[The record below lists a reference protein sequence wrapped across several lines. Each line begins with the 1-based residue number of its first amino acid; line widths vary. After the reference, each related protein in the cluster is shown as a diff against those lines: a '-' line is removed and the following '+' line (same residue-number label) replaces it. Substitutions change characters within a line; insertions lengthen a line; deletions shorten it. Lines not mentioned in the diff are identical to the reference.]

1 MVNKTAEIVCRY
13 ALFCHFCILYN
24 IVLFR
29 YFFEWRIFMEYK
41 DIDKDVEGLIVRL
54 SRRLSAEDVERISDA
69 YQLAREAHKEQ
80 KRKSGEPYIMHPVA
94 VAKIVAE
101 ELRLGAN
108 PIIAAFL
115 HDVVEDTSY
124 TIEDIKERFGDD
136 VAFLVDVVTKKKK
149 KSSATSSSQIDNYKQ
164 MLNSLHYD
172 IRALLIK
179 LSDRLHNMRTLSS
192 MRPDKQMKIAGET
205 DYFYAPL
212 AHRLGLYYIK
222 REMENLSFRY
232 RCPRDYAYIDAGLA
246 ADFKEREA
254 GLRAFMAEIE
264 RLLENNDIFMART
277 EIYSRGPYSAWRKM
291 HSTGCDFKHVEGKY
305 YIRII
310 YPNTHDY
317 SEKDMSLKIYSI
329 LTDRFKEKPGSV
341 ANFIDSPKENG
352 YQSYHVKLL
361 TPQGTWEEVHIS
373 SERMIRKSQFGCIAE
388 STETNITN
396 WLEKFKHVLQEM
408 ATRGKE
414 VEYMD
419 GVTSSFYNDD
429 IIAYTPEGRGVILP
443 KGATALDFAFEIHS
457 EVGLHAQYARINGL
471 LSSVKT
477 ELERGD
483 VVLIGCDDNIH
494 PKRDWLDHVSTFKAK
509 SHISSYLNKQ
519 RKLQY
524 VRCDSCRPLPGD
536 EVIGFKN
543 PDGSVSI
550 HRRDCKVAI
559 RLASQR
565 GDDIVPVD
573 FEEDRDFLYP
583 VRIDIRAI
591 DRYHL
596 LVDLI
601 DCITN
606 RLQLSLTHIVTKEK
620 DEIVDCSME
629 FQVHSSA
636 EMQEAITGISQING
650 VDEVKQRIEY

>member
-1 MVNKTAEIVCRY
+1 
-13 ALFCHFCILYN
+13 
-24 IVLFR
+24 
-29 YFFEWRIFMEYK
+29 MEYQK
-41 DIDKDVEGLIVRL
+41 IDNEVQELLTRL
-54 SRRLSAEDVERISDA
+54 SRRLSAEDVERIEQA
-69 YQLAREAHKEQ
+69 YTLAREAHMEQ

-115 HDVVEDTSY
+115 HDVVEDTPY
-124 TIEDIKERFGDD
+124 TIEDIRERFGDD

-149 KSSATSSSQIDNYKQ
+149 KNSSSSAGSSSQIDNYKQ

-232 RCPRDYAYIDAGLA
+232 RCPRDYAYINECLT
-246 ADFKEREA
+246 KELKGREA
-254 GLRAFMAEIE
+254 GLKSFMFEIE

-277 EIYSRGPYSAWRKM
+277 EVYSRGPYSAWRKM

-310 YPNTHDY
+310 YPNTHEY

-352 YQSYHVKLL
+352 YQSYHVQLL

-429 IIAYTPEGRGVILP
+429 ITAYTPAGKAVILP

-457 EVGLHAQYARINGL
+457 ELGLHAQYARINGL
-471 LSSVKT
+471 LVSVKA

-483 VVLIGCDDNIH
+483 VVYIGKNDNIT
-494 PKRDWLDHVSTFKAK
+494 PKRDWLEHVSTFKAK
-509 SHISSYLNKQ
+509 SHISTFLNKQ
-519 RKLQY
+519 RQLQF
-524 VRCDSCRPLPGD
+524 VRCEACRPLPGD

-543 PDGSVSI
+543 PDGSISI
-550 HRRDCKVAI
+550 HRRDCKSAI

-565 GDDIVPVD
+565 GDDIVAVN
-573 FEEDRDFLYP
+573 FESDSDFLYN
-583 VRIDIRAI
+583 VRIDIRAV

-606 RLQLSLTHIVTKEK
+606 RLQLSLTHILTESK
-620 DEIVDCSME
+620 DEIVDCSMG
-629 FQVHSSA
+629 FQVHSAA
-636 EMQEAITGISQING
+636 ELQEAISSISEIDG

>member
-1 MVNKTAEIVCRY
+1 MDLESK
-13 ALFCHFCILYN
+13 
-24 IVLFR
+24 
-29 YFFEWRIFMEYK
+29 K
-41 DIDKDVEGLIVRL
+41 IDEQVEDLLVRL
-54 SRRLSAEDVERISDA
+54 ARRFSAEDIERISDA
-69 YQLAREAHKEQ
+69 YNLAREAHKEQ
-80 KRKSGEPYIMHPVA
+80 RRKSGEPYIMHPVA
-94 VAKIVAE
+94 VARIVGE

-115 HDVVEDTSY
+115 HDVVEDTPY
-124 TIEDIKERFGDD
+124 TIEDIRERFGDD
-136 VAFLVDVVTKKKK
+136 VAFLVNVVTKKKK
-149 KSSATSSSQIDNYKQ
+149 KSSSKSSSQIDNYKQ
-164 MLNSLHYD
+164 MLDSLHYD

-179 LSDRLHNMRTLSS
+179 LSDRLHNMRTLNS

-222 REMENLSFRY
+222 REMENLSFKY
-232 RCPRDYAYIDAGLA
+232 RCPRDYAYIDEQLTKEQ
-246 ADFKEREA
+246 KEREP
-254 GLRAFMAEIE
+254 GLKAFLFEIE

-277 EIYSRGPYSAWRKM
+277 EVYSRGPYSAWRKM

-388 STETNITN
+388 STEINITN

-429 IIAYTPEGRGVILP
+429 IIAYTPDGKGIILP

-457 EVGLHAQYARINGL
+457 ELGLHAQYARINGQ

-483 VVLIGCDDNIH
+483 VVLIGSNPEKT
-494 PKRDWLDHVSTFKAK
+494 PKSDWLDYVTTFKAK
-509 SHISSYLNKQ
+509 SHITKFLNNQ
-519 RKLQY
+519 RTLQF
-524 VRCDSCRPLPGD
+524 VRCEHCRPLPGD
-536 EVIGFKN
+536 EVTGFRN
-543 PDGSVSI
+543 PDDSVSI

-565 GDDIVPVD
+565 GDDIVAVN
-573 FEEDRDFLYP
+573 FESDKEFLYP
-583 VRIDIRAI
+583 VRVDIRAI
-591 DRYHL
+591 DRFHL

-606 RLQLSLTHIVTKEK
+606 RLQLSLTKIHTVSDDDIVT
-620 DEIVDCSME
+620 CSME
-629 FQVHSSA
+629 FLVHSSA
-636 EMQEAITGISQING
+636 ELQEAISMISEIDA
-650 VDEVKQRIEY
+650 VDEVKQSIEY

>member
-1 MVNKTAEIVCRY
+1 
-13 ALFCHFCILYN
+13 
-24 IVLFR
+24 
-29 YFFEWRIFMEYK
+29 MEYQI
-41 DIDKDVEGLIVRL
+41 IDKEVEELLERL
-54 SRRLSAEDVERISDA
+54 SRRLSAEDIKRIGDA
-69 YQLAREAHKEQ
+69 YKLAREAHKSQ
-80 KRKSGEPYIMHPVA
+80 RRKSGEPYIIHPIA

-115 HDVVEDTSY
+115 HDVVEDTQY
-124 TIEDIKERFGDD
+124 TIEDIKEMFGDD
-136 VAFLVDVVTKKKK
+136 VAFLVNVVTKKKK
-149 KSSATSSSQIDNYKQ
+149 KNTAAAQPSSSQIDNYKQ

-179 LSDRLHNMRTLSS
+179 LSDRLHNMRTLNS

-232 RCPRDYAYIDAGLA
+232 RCPRDYAMLEEELEQEM
-246 ADFKEREA
+246 KEREP
-254 GLRAFMAEIE
+254 GLKSFMYEIE
-264 RLLENNDIFMART
+264 RLLENNDILMART
-277 EIYSRGPYSAWRKM
+277 EVYSRGPYSAWRKM
-291 HSTGCDFKHVEGKY
+291 HSSGCDFKHVEGKY

-341 ANFIDSPKENG
+341 ANYIDSPKENG

-396 WLEKFKHVLQEM
+396 WLEKFKFVLQEM

-429 IIAYTPEGRGVILP
+429 IIAYTPTGKGIILP

-457 EVGLHAQYARINGL
+457 DLGLHAQYARINGQ
-471 LSSVKT
+471 LSSIKT

-483 VVLIGCDDNIH
+483 VVQIGSNENIT
-494 PKRDWLDHVSTFKAK
+494 PKEDWLDSVSTFKAK
-509 SHISSYLNKQ
+509 SHINSFLNKQ

-524 VRCDSCRPLPGD
+524 DRCESCRPLPGD

-543 PDGSVSI
+543 PDGSISI

-565 GDDIVPVD
+565 GDDIVAVN
-573 FEEDRDFLYP
+573 FEEDREFMYP
-583 VRIDIRAI
+583 VKIDIVVI

-596 LVDLI
+596 LVDLV

-606 RLQLSLTHIVTKEK
+606 KLRLSLTRIST
-620 DEIVDCSME
+620 DSRDAIGYCSME
-629 FQVHSSA
+629 FPVHSS
-636 EMQEAITGISQING
+636 EELQEVIASISQIEG
-650 VDEVKQRIEY
+650 VEEVKQRIEV

>member
-1 MVNKTAEIVCRY
+1 
-13 ALFCHFCILYN
+13 
-24 IVLFR
+24 
-29 YFFEWRIFMEYK
+29 MEYEV
-41 DIDKDVEGLIVRL
+41 IDNEVRELLTHL
-54 SRRLSAEDVERISDA
+54 SRRLSADDVERIEQA
-69 YQLAREAHKEQ
+69 YLLAREAHKEQ
-80 KRKSGEPYIMHPVA
+80 RRKSGEPYIMHPVA
-94 VAKIVAE
+94 VAKIVAN

-115 HDVVEDTSY
+115 HDVVEDTPY
-124 TIEDIKERFGDD
+124 TIEDIRERFGDD

-149 KSSATSSSQIDNYKQ
+149 KSTATYSSQIDNYKQ

-179 LSDRLHNMRTLSS
+179 LSDRLHNMRTLNS

-232 RCPRDYAYIDAGLA
+232 RCPRDYAYIDEQLTK
-246 ADFKEREA
+246 DLKEREP
-254 GLRAFMAEIE
+254 GLRAFMFEIE

-277 EIYSRGPYSAWRKM
+277 EVYSRGPYSAWRKM
-291 HSTGCDFKHVEGKY
+291 HTKGCDFKHVDGKY

-341 ANFIDSPKENG
+341 SNFIDSPKENG

-373 SERMIRKSQFGCIAE
+373 SERMIRKSQFGCIAD

-396 WLEKFKHVLQEM
+396 WLEKFKHVLKEM

-429 IIAYTPEGRGVILP
+429 IIAYTPEGKGIILP

-457 EVGLHAQYARINGL
+457 DLGLHAQYARINGQ

-483 VVLIGCDDNIH
+483 VVEIGSLETIV
-494 PKRDWLDHVSTFKAK
+494 PKRDWLDSVSTFKAK
-509 SHISSYLNKQ
+509 SHINSFLNKQ
-519 RKLQY
+519 RRLQY
-524 VRCDSCRPLPGD
+524 QRCECCRPLPGD
-536 EVIGFKN
+536 EVIGFKDA
-543 PDGSVSI
+543 DGAITV

-565 GDDIVPVD
+565 GDDIVAVN
-573 FEEDRDFLYP
+573 FEEDNSFLYP
-583 VRIDIRAI
+583 VKIDIVAI

-606 RLQLSLTHIVTKEK
+606 KLGLSLSKIHTESN
-620 DEIVDCSME
+620 DEIVFCSME
-629 FQVHSSA
+629 FEVHSAA
-636 EMQEAITGISQING
+636 ELQDAIRNISGIDG
-650 VDEVKQRIEY
+650 VDEVKQSIEY

>member
-1 MVNKTAEIVCRY
+1 MDLESK
-13 ALFCHFCILYN
+13 
-24 IVLFR
+24 
-29 YFFEWRIFMEYK
+29 K
-41 DIDKDVEGLIVRL
+41 IDEQVEELLGRL
-54 SRRLSAEDVERISDA
+54 ARRFSAEDIQRIGDA
-69 YQLAREAHKEQ
+69 YVLAREAHKEQ
-80 KRKSGEPYIMHPVA
+80 RRKSGEPYIMHPVA

-115 HDVVEDTSY
+115 HDVVEDTPY
-124 TIEDIKERFGDD
+124 TVDDIRERFGDD
-136 VAFLVDVVTKKKK
+136 VAFLVNVVTKKKK
-149 KSSATSSSQIDNYKQ
+149 KSNVKTSSQIDNYKQ
-164 MLNSLHYD
+164 MLDSLHYD

-232 RCPRDYAYIDAGLA
+232 RCPRDYAMIEA
-246 ADFKEREA
+246 ALDNELKEREKA
-254 GLRAFMAEIE
+254 LKSFTFEIE
-264 RLLENNDIFMART
+264 RLLENNDILMART
-277 EIYSRGPYSAWRKM
+277 EVFSRGPYSAWRKM
-291 HSTGCDFKHVEGKY
+291 HARGCDFNHVDGKY

-341 ANFIDSPKENG
+341 VNYIDSPKENG

-396 WLEKFKHVLQEM
+396 WLEKFKLVLQEM

-429 IIAYTPEGRGVILP
+429 IIAYTPDGKGILLP

-457 EVGLHAQYARINGL
+457 ELGLHAQYARINGQL
-471 LSSVKT
+471 KSVKT
-477 ELERGD
+477 ELDNGD
-483 VVLIGCDDNIH
+483 VVMIGSNPDVT
-494 PKRDWLDHVSTFKAK
+494 PKRDWLESISTFKAK
-509 SHISSYLNKQ
+509 SHINSFLNKQ
-519 RKLQY
+519 RKIDF
-524 VRCDSCRPLPGD
+524 VRCEQCHPLPGD
-536 EVIGFKN
+536 EVIGFKE
-543 PDGSVSI
+543 PDGTITI
-550 HRRDCKVAI
+550 HRRDCKAAI

-565 GDDIVPVD
+565 GDDIVAVN
-573 FEEDRDFLYP
+573 FEEDKEFLYP
-583 VRIDIRAI
+583 VRVDIVAI

-596 LVDLI
+596 LVDLV

-606 RLQLSLTHIVTKEK
+606 RLQLSLTNIISKTE
-620 DEIVDCSME
+620 DEIVYCTLE
-629 FQVHSSA
+629 FRVHSSV
-636 EMQEAITGISQING
+636 ELQEVLDHISQIDG
-650 VDEVKQRIEY
+650 VDEVQQSIE

>member
-1 MVNKTAEIVCRY
+1 
-13 ALFCHFCILYN
+13 
-24 IVLFR
+24 
-29 YFFEWRIFMEYK
+29 MEYQK
-41 DIDKDVEGLIVRL
+41 IDNEVQELLTRL
-54 SRRLSAEDVERISDA
+54 SRRLSAEDVERIEQA
-69 YQLAREAHKEQ
+69 YTLAREAHMEQ

-115 HDVVEDTSY
+115 HDVVEDTPY
-124 TIEDIKERFGDD
+124 TIEDIRERFGDD

-149 KSSATSSSQIDNYKQ
+149 KNSSSSAGSSSQIDNYKQ

-232 RCPRDYAYIDAGLA
+232 RCPRDYAYINECLT
-246 ADFKEREA
+246 KELKGREA
-254 GLRAFMAEIE
+254 GLKSFMFEIE

-277 EIYSRGPYSAWRKM
+277 EVYSRGPYSAWRKM

-310 YPNTHDY
+310 YPNTHEY

-352 YQSYHVKLL
+352 YQSYHVQLL

-429 IIAYTPEGRGVILP
+429 ITAYTPDGKAVILP

-457 EVGLHAQYARINGL
+457 ELGLHAQYARINGL
-471 LSSVKT
+471 LVSVKA

-483 VVLIGCDDNIH
+483 VVYIGKNDNIT
-494 PKRDWLDHVSTFKAK
+494 PKRDWLEHVSTFKAK
-509 SHISSYLNKQ
+509 SHITAFLNKQ
-519 RKLQY
+519 RQLQF
-524 VRCDSCRPLPGD
+524 VRCEACRPLPGD

-543 PDGSVSI
+543 PDGSISI
-550 HRRDCKVAI
+550 HRRDCKSAI

-565 GDDIVPVD
+565 GDDIVAVN
-573 FEEDRDFLYP
+573 FESDSDFLYN
-583 VRIDIRAI
+583 VRIDIRAV

-606 RLQLSLTHIVTKEK
+606 RLQLSLTHILTESK
-620 DEIVDCSME
+620 DEIVDCSMG
-629 FQVHSSA
+629 FQVHSAA
-636 EMQEAITGISQING
+636 ELQEAISSISEIDG

>member
-1 MVNKTAEIVCRY
+1 
-13 ALFCHFCILYN
+13 
-24 IVLFR
+24 
-29 YFFEWRIFMEYK
+29 MEYQK
-41 DIDKDVEGLIVRL
+41 IDNEVQELLTRL
-54 SRRLSAEDVERISDA
+54 SRRLSAEDVERIEQA
-69 YQLAREAHKEQ
+69 YSLAREAHMEQ

-115 HDVVEDTSY
+115 HDVVEDTPY
-124 TIEDIKERFGDD
+124 TIEDIRERFGDD

-149 KSSATSSSQIDNYKQ
+149 KPALSPAGSSSQIDNYKQ

-232 RCPRDYAYIDAGLA
+232 RCPRDYAYIDECLA
-246 ADFKEREA
+246 KELKEREA
-254 GLRAFMAEIE
+254 GLKSFMFEIE

-277 EIYSRGPYSAWRKM
+277 EVYSRGPYSAWRKM

-310 YPNTHDY
+310 YPNTHEY

-352 YQSYHVKLL
+352 YQSYHVQLL
-361 TPQGTWEEVHIS
+361 TQQGTWEEVHIS

-429 IIAYTPEGRGVILP
+429 ITAYTPDGKAVILP

-457 EVGLHAQYARINGL
+457 ELGLHAQYARINGL
-471 LSSVKT
+471 LVSVKT

-483 VVLIGCDDNIH
+483 VVYIGKNDNII
-494 PKRDWLDHVSTFKAK
+494 PKKDWLEHVSTYKAK
-509 SHISSYLNKQ
+509 SHITTFLNKQ
-519 RKLQY
+519 RQLQF
-524 VRCDSCRPLPGD
+524 VRCEVCRPLPGD

-543 PDGSVSI
+543 SDGSISI
-550 HRRDCKVAI
+550 HRRDCKSAI

-565 GDDIVPVD
+565 GDDIVAVN
-573 FEEDRDFLYP
+573 FESDSDFLYN
-583 VRIDIRAI
+583 VRIDIRAV

-606 RLQLSLTHIVTKEK
+606 RLQLSLTHILTESK
-620 DEIVDCSME
+620 DEIVDCSMG
-629 FQVHSSA
+629 FQVHSAA
-636 EMQEAITGISQING
+636 ELQEAISSISEIDG

>member
-1 MVNKTAEIVCRY
+1 
-13 ALFCHFCILYN
+13 
-24 IVLFR
+24 
-29 YFFEWRIFMEYK
+29 MEYEV
-41 DIDKDVEGLIVRL
+41 IDNEVRELLTHL
-54 SRRLSAEDVERISDA
+54 SRRLSADDVERIEQA
-69 YQLAREAHKEQ
+69 YLLAREAHKEQ
-80 KRKSGEPYIMHPVA
+80 RRKSGEPYIMHPVA
-94 VAKIVAE
+94 VAKIVAN

-115 HDVVEDTSY
+115 HDVVEDTPY
-124 TIEDIKERFGDD
+124 TIEDIRERFGDD

-149 KSSATSSSQIDNYKQ
+149 KSTAAHSSQIDNYKQ

-179 LSDRLHNMRTLSS
+179 LSDRLHNMRTLNS

-232 RCPRDYAYIDAGLA
+232 RCPRDYAYIDEQLTK
-246 ADFKEREA
+246 DLKEREP
-254 GLRAFMAEIE
+254 GLRAFMFEIE

-277 EIYSRGPYSAWRKM
+277 EVYSRGPYSAWRKM
-291 HSTGCDFKHVEGKY
+291 HTKGCDFKHVDGKY

-341 ANFIDSPKENG
+341 SNFIDSPKENG

-373 SERMIRKSQFGCIAE
+373 SERMIRKSQFGCIAD

-396 WLEKFKHVLQEM
+396 WLEKFKHVLKEM

-429 IIAYTPEGRGVILP
+429 IIAYTPEGKGIILP

-457 EVGLHAQYARINGL
+457 DLGLHAQYARINGQ

-483 VVLIGCDDNIH
+483 VVEIGSLETIV
-494 PKRDWLDHVSTFKAK
+494 PKRDWLDSVSTFKAK
-509 SHISSYLNKQ
+509 SHINSFLNKQ
-519 RKLQY
+519 RRLQY
-524 VRCDSCRPLPGD
+524 QRCECCRPLPGD
-536 EVIGFKN
+536 EVIGFKDA
-543 PDGSVSI
+543 DGAITV

-565 GDDIVPVD
+565 GDDIVAVN
-573 FEEDRDFLYP
+573 FEEDNSFLYP
-583 VRIDIRAI
+583 VKIDIVAI

-606 RLQLSLTHIVTKEK
+606 KLGLSLSKIHTESN
-620 DEIVDCSME
+620 DEIVFCSME
-629 FQVHSSA
+629 FEVHSAA
-636 EMQEAITGISQING
+636 ELQDAIRNISGIDG
-650 VDEVKQRIEY
+650 VDEVKQSIEY

>member
-1 MVNKTAEIVCRY
+1 MIIYIV
-13 ALFCHFCILYN
+13 
-24 IVLFR
+24 
-29 YFFEWRIFMEYK
+29 FMEYK
-41 DIDKDVEGLIVRL
+41 KIDLEVEELLGRL
-54 SRRLSAEDVERISDA
+54 ARRLSAEDIARIADS
-69 YQLAREAHKEQ
+69 YQLARAAHMEQ
-80 KRKSGEPYIMHPVA
+80 RRKSGEPYIMHPVA

-115 HDVVEDTSY
+115 HDVVEDTPY
-124 TIEDIKERFGDD
+124 TIDDIAARFGDD

-149 KSSATSSSQIDNYKQ
+149 KSTVAHSSQIDNYKQ

-232 RCPRDYAYIDAGLA
+232 RCPRDYAMIEA
-246 ADFKEREA
+246 ALEKELKEREKA
-254 GLRAFMAEIE
+254 LKSFTFEIE
-264 RLLENNDIFMART
+264 RLLENNDILMART

-291 HSTGCDFKHVEGKY
+291 HARGCDFSHVDDKY

-361 TPQGTWEEVHIS
+361 TPQGTWEEIHIS

-396 WLEKFKHVLQEM
+396 WLEKFKLVLQEM

-429 IIAYTPEGRGVILP
+429 IIAYTPDGKGVLLP

-457 EVGLHAQYARINGL
+457 ELGLHAQYARINGL
-471 LSSVKT
+471 LKSVKT
-477 ELERGD
+477 ELEYGD
-483 VVLIGCDDNIH
+483 VVKIGSNESIH
-494 PKRDWLDHVSTFKAK
+494 PKRDWLESVSTFKAK
-509 SHISSYLNKQ
+509 SHINSFLNKQ
-519 RKLQY
+519 RKLEF
-524 VRCDSCRPLPGD
+524 VRCENCRPLPGD
-536 EVIGFKN
+536 EVIGFKE
-543 PDGSVSI
+543 PDGTITI
-550 HRRDCKVAI
+550 HRRDCKSAI

-565 GDDIVPVD
+565 GDDIVAVN
-573 FEEDRDFLYP
+573 FEEDKEFLYP
-583 VRIDIRAI
+583 VRVDVVAV

-596 LVDLI
+596 LVDLV

-606 RLQLSLTHIVTKEK
+606 KLQLSLTNISSKSD
-620 DEIVDCSME
+620 DEIVYCTLE
-629 FQVHSSA
+629 FCVHSSG
-636 EMQEAITGISQING
+636 ELQEVLSHISQIEG
-650 VDEVKQRIEY
+650 VDEVQQSIE

>member
-1 MVNKTAEIVCRY
+1 
-13 ALFCHFCILYN
+13 
-24 IVLFR
+24 
-29 YFFEWRIFMEYK
+29 MEYEV
-41 DIDKDVEGLIVRL
+41 IDNEVRELLTHL
-54 SRRLSAEDVERISDA
+54 SRRLSADDVERIEQA
-69 YQLAREAHKEQ
+69 YLLAREAHKEQ
-80 KRKSGEPYIMHPVA
+80 RRKSGEPYIMHPVA
-94 VAKIVAE
+94 VAKIVAN

-115 HDVVEDTSY
+115 HDVVEDTPY
-124 TIEDIKERFGDD
+124 TIEDIRERFGDD

-149 KSSATSSSQIDNYKQ
+149 KSTAAHSSQIDNYKQ

-179 LSDRLHNMRTLSS
+179 LSDRLHNMRTLNS

-232 RCPRDYAYIDAGLA
+232 RCPREYAYIDEQLTK
-246 ADFKEREA
+246 DLKEREQ
-254 GLRAFMAEIE
+254 GLRAFMFEIE

-277 EIYSRGPYSAWRKM
+277 EVYSRGPYSAWRKM
-291 HSTGCDFKHVEGKY
+291 HTKGCDFKHVDGKY

-341 ANFIDSPKENG
+341 SNFIDSPKENG

-373 SERMIRKSQFGCIAE
+373 SERMIRKSQFGCIAD

-396 WLEKFKHVLQEM
+396 WLEKFKHVLKEM

-429 IIAYTPEGRGVILP
+429 IIAYTPEGKGIILP

-457 EVGLHAQYARINGL
+457 DLGLHAQYARINGQ

-483 VVLIGCDDNIH
+483 VVEIGSLETIV
-494 PKRDWLDHVSTFKAK
+494 PKRDWLNFVSTFKAK
-509 SHISSYLNKQ
+509 SHINSFLNKQ
-519 RKLQY
+519 RRLQY
-524 VRCDSCRPLPGD
+524 QRCECCRPLPGD
-536 EVIGFKN
+536 EVIGFKDT
-543 PDGSVSI
+543 DGAITV

-565 GDDIVPVD
+565 GDDIVAVNFD
-573 FEEDRDFLYP
+573 EDNGFLYP
-583 VRIDIRAI
+583 VKIDIVAI

-606 RLQLSLTHIVTKEK
+606 KLGLSLTKIHTESN
-620 DEIVDCSME
+620 DEIVSCSME
-629 FQVHSSA
+629 FEVHSAA
-636 EMQEAITGISQING
+636 ELQDAIRNISGIDG
-650 VDEVKQRIEY
+650 VDEVKQSIEY

>member
-1 MVNKTAEIVCRY
+1 
-13 ALFCHFCILYN
+13 
-24 IVLFR
+24 
-29 YFFEWRIFMEYK
+29 MEYK
-41 DIDKDVEGLIVRL
+41 KIDLEVEQLLGRL
-54 SRRLSAEDVERISDA
+54 ARRLSAEDIARINDA
-69 YQLAREAHKEQ
+69 YLLAREAHMEQ
-80 KRKSGEPYIMHPVA
+80 RRKSGEPYIMHPVA

-115 HDVVEDTSY
+115 HDVVEDTPY
-124 TIEDIKERFGDD
+124 TIEDIAERFGDD

-149 KSSATSSSQIDNYKQ
+149 KSSSVQSSQIENYKQ

-232 RCPRDYAYIDAGLA
+232 RCPRDYALIDGELSKEL
-246 ADFKEREA
+246 KEREQD
-254 GLRAFMAEIE
+254 LKSFMFEIE
-264 RLLENNDIFMART
+264 RLLENNDILMART

-291 HSTGCDFKHVEGKY
+291 HDRGCDFAHVDDKY

-317 SEKDMSLKIYSI
+317 SEKDMSLRVYSI

-352 YQSYHVKLL
+352 YQSYHVTLL
-361 TPQGTWEEVHIS
+361 TPQGTWVEVHIS

-429 IIAYTPEGRGVILP
+429 IIAYTPDGKGIILP

-457 EVGLHAQYARINGL
+457 ELGIHAQYARINGQL
-471 LSSVKT
+471 KSIKT
-477 ELERGD
+477 ELQRGD
-483 VVLIGCDDNIH
+483 VVKIGSNEEVT
-494 PKRDWLDHVSTFKAK
+494 PKSDWLNHVSTFKAK
-509 SHISSYLNKQ
+509 SHINNFLNKQ
-519 RKLQY
+519 RKIDF
-524 VRCDSCRPLPGD
+524 VRCDLCRPLPGD
-536 EVIGFKN
+536 EVIGFKE
-543 PDGSVSI
+543 PDGTITI
-550 HRRDCKVAI
+550 HRRDCKAAI

-565 GDDIVPVD
+565 GDDIVAVN
-573 FEEDRDFLYP
+573 FEEDKEFLYP
-583 VRIDIRAI
+583 VRVDIVAV

-596 LVDLI
+596 LVDLV

-606 RLQLSLTHIVTKEK
+606 KLQLSLTNISSRTD
-620 DEIVDCSME
+620 DEIVYCTLV
-629 FQVHSSA
+629 FRVHSSA
-636 EMQEAITGISQING
+636 ELQEVITTISLIDG
-650 VDEVKQRIEY
+650 VEEVKQSVE

>member
-1 MVNKTAEIVCRY
+1 
-13 ALFCHFCILYN
+13 
-24 IVLFR
+24 
-29 YFFEWRIFMEYK
+29 MEYQK
-41 DIDKDVEGLIVRL
+41 IDNEVQELLTHL
-54 SRRLSAEDVERISDA
+54 SRRLSAEDVERIEQA
-69 YQLAREAHKEQ
+69 YTLAREAHMEQ

-115 HDVVEDTSY
+115 HDVVEDTPY
-124 TIEDIKERFGDD
+124 TIEDIRERFGDD

-149 KSSATSSSQIDNYKQ
+149 KNSSSSAGSSSQIDNYKQ

-232 RCPRDYAYIDAGLA
+232 RCPRDYAYINECLT
-246 ADFKEREA
+246 KELKGREA
-254 GLRAFMAEIE
+254 GLKSFMFEIE

-277 EIYSRGPYSAWRKM
+277 EVYSRGPYSAWRKM

-310 YPNTHDY
+310 YPNTHEY

-352 YQSYHVKLL
+352 YQSYHVQLL

-429 IIAYTPEGRGVILP
+429 ITAYTPDGKAVILP

-457 EVGLHAQYARINGL
+457 ELGLHAQYARINGL
-471 LSSVKT
+471 LVSVKT

-483 VVLIGCDDNIH
+483 VVYIGKNDNIT
-494 PKRDWLDHVSTFKAK
+494 PKRDWLEHVSTFKAK
-509 SHISSYLNKQ
+509 SHISTFLNKQ
-519 RKLQY
+519 RQLQF
-524 VRCDSCRPLPGD
+524 VRCEACRPLPGD

-543 PDGSVSI
+543 PDGSISI
-550 HRRDCKVAI
+550 HRRDCKSAI

-565 GDDIVPVD
+565 GDDIVAVN
-573 FEEDRDFLYP
+573 FESDSDFLYN
-583 VRIDIRAI
+583 VRIDIRAV

-606 RLQLSLTHIVTKEK
+606 RLQLSLTHILTESK
-620 DEIVDCSME
+620 DEIVDCSMG
-629 FQVHSSA
+629 FQVHSAA
-636 EMQEAITGISQING
+636 ELQEAISSISEIDG

>member
-1 MVNKTAEIVCRY
+1 
-13 ALFCHFCILYN
+13 
-24 IVLFR
+24 
-29 YFFEWRIFMEYK
+29 MEYQK
-41 DIDKDVEGLIVRL
+41 IDNEVRELLARL
-54 SRRLSAEDVERISDA
+54 SRRLSAEDVERIEQA
-69 YQLAREAHKEQ
+69 YSLAREAHMEQ

-115 HDVVEDTSY
+115 HDVVEDTPY
-124 TIEDIKERFGDD
+124 TIEDIRERFGDD

-149 KSSATSSSQIDNYKQ
+149 KPALSPAGSSSQIDNYKQ

-232 RCPRDYAYIDAGLA
+232 RCPRDYAYIDECLA
-246 ADFKEREA
+246 KELKEREA
-254 GLRAFMAEIE
+254 GLKSFMFEIE

-277 EIYSRGPYSAWRKM
+277 EVYSRGPYSAWRKM

-310 YPNTHDY
+310 YPNTHEY

-352 YQSYHVKLL
+352 YQSYHVQLL

-429 IIAYTPEGRGVILP
+429 ITAYTPDGKAVILP

-457 EVGLHAQYARINGL
+457 ELGLHAQYARINGQL
-471 LSSVKT
+471 VSVKT

-483 VVLIGCDDNIH
+483 VVYIGKNDNIT
-494 PKRDWLDHVSTFKAK
+494 PKRDWLEHVSTFKAK
-509 SHISSYLNKQ
+509 SHITTFLNKQ
-519 RKLQY
+519 RQLQF
-524 VRCDSCRPLPGD
+524 VRCEVCRPLPGD

-543 PDGSVSI
+543 SDGSISI
-550 HRRDCKVAI
+550 HRRDCKSAI

-565 GDDIVPVD
+565 GDDIVAVN
-573 FEEDRDFLYP
+573 FESDSDFLYN
-583 VRIDIRAI
+583 VRIDIRAV

-606 RLQLSLTHIVTKEK
+606 RLQLSLTHILTESK
-620 DEIVDCSME
+620 DEIVDCSMG
-629 FQVHSSA
+629 FQVHSAA
-636 EMQEAITGISQING
+636 ELQEAISSISKIDG

>member
-1 MVNKTAEIVCRY
+1 
-13 ALFCHFCILYN
+13 
-24 IVLFR
+24 
-29 YFFEWRIFMEYK
+29 MEYK
-41 DIDKDVEGLIVRL
+41 KIDLEVEQLLGRL
-54 SRRLSAEDVERISDA
+54 ARRLSAEDIARINDA
-69 YQLAREAHKEQ
+69 YLLAREAHMEQ
-80 KRKSGEPYIMHPVA
+80 RRKSGEPYIMHPVA

-115 HDVVEDTSY
+115 HDVVEDTPY
-124 TIEDIKERFGDD
+124 TIEDIAERFGDD

-149 KSSATSSSQIDNYKQ
+149 KSSSVQSSQIENYKQ

-232 RCPRDYAYIDAGLA
+232 RCPRDYALIDGELSKEL
-246 ADFKEREA
+246 KEREQD
-254 GLRAFMAEIE
+254 LKSFMFEIE
-264 RLLENNDIFMART
+264 RLLENNDILMART

-291 HSTGCDFKHVEGKY
+291 HDRGCDFAHVDDKY

-352 YQSYHVKLL
+352 YQSYHVTLL
-361 TPQGTWEEVHIS
+361 TPQGTWVEVHIS

-429 IIAYTPEGRGVILP
+429 IIAYTPDGKGIILP

-457 EVGLHAQYARINGL
+457 ELGIHAQYARINGQL
-471 LSSVKT
+471 KSIKT
-477 ELERGD
+477 ELQRGD
-483 VVLIGCDDNIH
+483 VVKIGSNEEVT
-494 PKRDWLDHVSTFKAK
+494 PKSDWLNHVSTFKAK
-509 SHISSYLNKQ
+509 SHINNFLNKQ
-519 RKLQY
+519 RKIDF
-524 VRCDSCRPLPGD
+524 VRCDLCRPLPGD
-536 EVIGFKN
+536 EVIGFKE
-543 PDGSVSI
+543 PDGTITI
-550 HRRDCKVAI
+550 HRRDCKAAI

-565 GDDIVPVD
+565 GDDIVAVN
-573 FEEDRDFLYP
+573 FEEDKEFLYP
-583 VRIDIRAI
+583 VRVDIVAV

-596 LVDLI
+596 LVDLV

-606 RLQLSLTHIVTKEK
+606 KLQLSLTNISSRTD
-620 DEIVDCSME
+620 DEIVYCTLV
-629 FQVHSSA
+629 FRVHSSG
-636 EMQEAITGISQING
+636 ELQEVLRHVSQIEG
-650 VDEVKQRIEY
+650 VDEVQQSIE

>member
-1 MVNKTAEIVCRY
+1 MPLLNFAKFADCVIIYIV
-13 ALFCHFCILYN
+13 
-24 IVLFR
+24 
-29 YFFEWRIFMEYK
+29 FMEYK
-41 DIDKDVEGLIVRL
+41 KIDLEVEELLGRL
-54 SRRLSAEDVERISDA
+54 ARRLSAEDIARIADS
-69 YQLAREAHKEQ
+69 YQLARAAHMEQ
-80 KRKSGEPYIMHPVA
+80 RRKSGEPYIMHPVA

-115 HDVVEDTSY
+115 HDVVEDTPY
-124 TIEDIKERFGDD
+124 TIDDIAARFGDD

-149 KSSATSSSQIDNYKQ
+149 KSTVAHSSQIDNYKQ

-232 RCPRDYAYIDAGLA
+232 RCPRDYAMIEA
-246 ADFKEREA
+246 ALEKELKEREKA
-254 GLRAFMAEIE
+254 LKSFTFEIE
-264 RLLENNDIFMART
+264 RLLENNDILMART

-291 HSTGCDFKHVEGKY
+291 HARGCDFSHVDDKY

-361 TPQGTWEEVHIS
+361 TPQGTWEEIHIS

-396 WLEKFKHVLQEM
+396 WLEKFKLVLQEM

-429 IIAYTPEGRGVILP
+429 IIAYTPDGKGVLLP

-457 EVGLHAQYARINGL
+457 ELGLHAQYARINGL
-471 LSSVKT
+471 LKSVKT
-477 ELERGD
+477 ELEYGD
-483 VVLIGCDDNIH
+483 VVKIGSNESIH
-494 PKRDWLDHVSTFKAK
+494 PKRDWLESVSTFKAK
-509 SHISSYLNKQ
+509 SHINSFLNKQ
-519 RKLQY
+519 RKLEF
-524 VRCDSCRPLPGD
+524 VRCENCRPLPGD
-536 EVIGFKN
+536 EVIGFKE
-543 PDGSVSI
+543 PDGTITI
-550 HRRDCKVAI
+550 HRRDCKSAI

-565 GDDIVPVD
+565 GDDIVAVN
-573 FEEDRDFLYP
+573 FEEDKEFLYP
-583 VRIDIRAI
+583 VRVDVVAV

-596 LVDLI
+596 LVDLV

-606 RLQLSLTHIVTKEK
+606 KLQLSLTNISSKSD
-620 DEIVDCSME
+620 DEIVYCTLE
-629 FQVHSSA
+629 FCVHSSG
-636 EMQEAITGISQING
+636 ELQEVLSHISQIEG
-650 VDEVKQRIEY
+650 VDEVQQSIE

>member
-1 MVNKTAEIVCRY
+1 
-13 ALFCHFCILYN
+13 
-24 IVLFR
+24 
-29 YFFEWRIFMEYK
+29 MEYQK
-41 DIDKDVEGLIVRL
+41 IDKEVESLLERL
-54 SRRLSAEDVERISDA
+54 ERRLSAEDIRRIADA
-69 YQLAREAHKEQ
+69 YSLAREAHMSQ
-80 KRKSGEPYIMHPVA
+80 RRKSGEPYIMHPVA
-94 VAKIVAE
+94 VARIVAE

-115 HDVVEDTSY
+115 HDVVEDTAY
-124 TIEDIKERFGDD
+124 TIEDIRLRFGDD

-149 KSSATSSSQIDNYKQ
+149 SNASTSSSQIDNYKQ

-179 LSDRLHNMRTLSS
+179 LSDRLHNMRTLNS

-232 RCPRDYAYIDAGLA
+232 RCPREYAFLEDELEKEM
-246 ADFKEREA
+246 KEREP
-254 GLRAFMAEIE
+254 GLKSFLLEIE
-264 RLLENNDIFMART
+264 SLLERNDIFMART
-277 EIYSRGPYSAWRKM
+277 EVYSRGPYSAWRKM
-291 HSTGCDFKHVEGKY
+291 HSSGCDFKHVEGKY

-361 TPQGTWEEVHIS
+361 NPQGTWEEVHIS

-388 STETNITN
+388 STETTITN

-429 IIAYTPEGRGVILP
+429 IIAYTPEGKGVILP

-457 EVGLHAQYARINGL
+457 ELGLHAQYARINGL
-471 LSSVKT
+471 LSSIKT

-483 VVLIGCDDNIH
+483 VVEIGCNDNVV
-494 PKRDWLDHVSTFKAK
+494 PKKDWLSAVSTYKAK
-509 SHISSYLNKQ
+509 TRINNFLNKQ

-524 VRCDSCRPLPGD
+524 DRCESCRPLPGD

-565 GDDIVPVD
+565 GDDIVAVN
-573 FEEDRDFLYP
+573 FEEDREFMYP
-583 VRIDIRAI
+583 VKIDIVVI

-606 RLQLSLTHIVTKEK
+606 KLQLSLTRISTESR
-620 DEIVDCSME
+620 DSIGYCTME
-629 FQVHSSA
+629 FPVHSSA
-636 EMQEAITGISQING
+636 ELQEVISNISKIEG
-650 VDEVKQRIEY
+650 VEEVKQSVE

>member
-1 MVNKTAEIVCRY
+1 MDLEI
-13 ALFCHFCILYN
+13 
-24 IVLFR
+24 
-29 YFFEWRIFMEYK
+29 K
-41 DIDKDVEGLIVRL
+41 KIDGQVDDLLARL
-54 SRRLSAEDVERISDA
+54 ARRFSAEDIQRIGDA
-69 YQLAREAHKEQ
+69 YTLAREAHKEQ
-80 KRKSGEPYIMHPVA
+80 RRKSGEPYIMHPVA

-115 HDVVEDTSY
+115 HDVVEDTPY
-124 TIEDIKERFGDD
+124 TIENIRERFGDD

-149 KSSATSSSQIDNYKQ
+149 KSNVKSSSQIDNYKQ
-164 MLNSLHYD
+164 MLDSLHYD

-222 REMENLSFRY
+222 REMENLSFKY
-232 RCPRDYAYIDAGLA
+232 RCPRDYAYIDEQLTKEQ
-246 ADFKEREA
+246 KEREP
-254 GLRAFMAEIE
+254 GLKAFLFEIE

-277 EIYSRGPYSAWRKM
+277 EVYSRGPYSAWRKM

-388 STETNITN
+388 STEINITN

-429 IIAYTPEGRGVILP
+429 IIAYTPDGKGIILP

-457 EVGLHAQYARINGL
+457 ELGLHAQYARINGQ

-483 VVLIGCDDNIH
+483 VVFIGSNPEKT
-494 PKRDWLDHVSTFKAK
+494 PKSDWLDYVTTFKAK
-509 SHISSYLNKQ
+509 SHITKFLNNQ
-519 RKLQY
+519 RTLQF
-524 VRCDSCRPLPGD
+524 VRCEHCRPLPGD
-536 EVIGFKN
+536 EVIGFRN
-543 PDGSVSI
+543 PDDSVSI

-565 GDDIVPVD
+565 GDDIVAVN
-573 FEEDRDFLYP
+573 FESDKEFLYP
-583 VRIDIRAI
+583 VRVDIRAI
-591 DRYHL
+591 DRFHL

-606 RLQLSLTHIVTKEK
+606 RLQLSLTKIHTVSDDDIVT
-620 DEIVDCSME
+620 CSME
-629 FQVHSSA
+629 FLVHSSA
-636 EMQEAITGISQING
+636 ELQEAISMISEIDA
-650 VDEVKQRIEY
+650 VDEVKQSIEY

>member
-1 MVNKTAEIVCRY
+1 
-13 ALFCHFCILYN
+13 
-24 IVLFR
+24 
-29 YFFEWRIFMEYK
+29 MEYK
-41 DIDKDVEGLIVRL
+41 KIDLEVEELLGRL
-54 SRRLSAEDVERISDA
+54 ARRLSAEDIARIADS
-69 YQLAREAHKEQ
+69 YQLARAAHMEQ
-80 KRKSGEPYIMHPVA
+80 RRKSGEPYIMHPVA

-115 HDVVEDTSY
+115 HDVVEDTPY
-124 TIEDIKERFGDD
+124 TIDDIAARFGDD

-149 KSSATSSSQIDNYKQ
+149 KSTVAHSSQIDNYKQ

-179 LSDRLHNMRTLSS
+179 LSDRLHNMRTLNS

-232 RCPRDYAYIDAGLA
+232 RCPRDYAMIEA
-246 ADFKEREA
+246 ALEKELKEREKA
-254 GLRAFMAEIE
+254 LKSFTFEIE
-264 RLLENNDIFMART
+264 RLLENNDILMART

-291 HSTGCDFKHVEGKY
+291 HARGCDFSHVDDKY

-361 TPQGTWEEVHIS
+361 TPQGTWEEIHIS

-396 WLEKFKHVLQEM
+396 WLEKFKLVLQEM

-429 IIAYTPEGRGVILP
+429 IIAYTPDGKGVLLP

-457 EVGLHAQYARINGL
+457 ELGLHAQYARINGL
-471 LSSVKT
+471 LKSVKT
-477 ELERGD
+477 ELEYGD
-483 VVLIGCDDNIH
+483 VVKIGSNESIH
-494 PKRDWLDHVSTFKAK
+494 PKRDWLESVSTFKAK
-509 SHISSYLNKQ
+509 SHINSFLNKQ
-519 RKLQY
+519 RKLEF
-524 VRCDSCRPLPGD
+524 VRCENCRPLPGD
-536 EVIGFKN
+536 EVIGFKE
-543 PDGSVSI
+543 PDGTITI
-550 HRRDCKVAI
+550 HRRDCKSAI

-565 GDDIVPVD
+565 GDDIVAVN
-573 FEEDRDFLYP
+573 FEEDKEFLYP
-583 VRIDIRAI
+583 VRVDVVAV

-596 LVDLI
+596 LVDLV

-606 RLQLSLTHIVTKEK
+606 KLQLSLTNISSKSD
-620 DEIVDCSME
+620 DEIVYCTLE
-629 FQVHSSA
+629 FCVHSSG
-636 EMQEAITGISQING
+636 ELQEVLSHISQIEG
-650 VDEVKQRIEY
+650 VDEVQQSIE

>member
-1 MVNKTAEIVCRY
+1 MDLEI
-13 ALFCHFCILYN
+13 
-24 IVLFR
+24 
-29 YFFEWRIFMEYK
+29 K
-41 DIDKDVEGLIVRL
+41 KIDGQVDDLLARL
-54 SRRLSAEDVERISDA
+54 ARRFSAEDIQRIGDA
-69 YQLAREAHKEQ
+69 YTLAREAHKEQ
-80 KRKSGEPYIMHPVA
+80 RRKSGEPYIMHPVA

-115 HDVVEDTSY
+115 HDVVEDTPY
-124 TIEDIKERFGDD
+124 TIENIRERFGDD

-149 KSSATSSSQIDNYKQ
+149 KSNVKSSSQIDNYKQ
-164 MLNSLHYD
+164 MLDSLHYD

-222 REMENLSFRY
+222 REMENLSFKY
-232 RCPRDYAYIDAGLA
+232 RCPRDYAYIDEQLTKEQ
-246 ADFKEREA
+246 KEREP
-254 GLRAFMAEIE
+254 GLKAFLFEIE

-277 EIYSRGPYSAWRKM
+277 EVYSRGPYSAWRKM

-388 STETNITN
+388 STEINITN
-396 WLEKFKHVLQEM
+396 WLEKFKHVLQEI

-429 IIAYTPEGRGVILP
+429 IIAYTPDGKGIILP

-457 EVGLHAQYARINGL
+457 ELGLHAQYARINGQ

-483 VVLIGCDDNIH
+483 VVFIGSNPEKT
-494 PKRDWLDHVSTFKAK
+494 PKSDWLDYVTTFKAK
-509 SHISSYLNKQ
+509 SHITKFLNNQ
-519 RKLQY
+519 RTLQF
-524 VRCDSCRPLPGD
+524 VRCEHCRPLPGD
-536 EVIGFKN
+536 EVIGFRN
-543 PDGSVSI
+543 PDDSVSI

-565 GDDIVPVD
+565 GDDIVAVN
-573 FEEDRDFLYP
+573 FESDKDFLYP
-583 VRIDIRAI
+583 VRVDIRAI
-591 DRYHL
+591 DRFHL

-606 RLQLSLTHIVTKEK
+606 RLQLSLTKIHTVSDDDIVT
-620 DEIVDCSME
+620 CSME
-629 FQVHSSA
+629 FLVHSSA
-636 EMQEAITGISQING
+636 ELQEAISMISEIDA
-650 VDEVKQRIEY
+650 VDEVKQSIEY